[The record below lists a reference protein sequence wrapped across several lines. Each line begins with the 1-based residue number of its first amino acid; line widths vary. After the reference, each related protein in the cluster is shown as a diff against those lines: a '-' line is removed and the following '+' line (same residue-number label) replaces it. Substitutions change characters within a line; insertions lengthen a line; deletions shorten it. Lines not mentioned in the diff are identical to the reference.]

1 MAKVSSPSV
10 KISGELLNHLLD
22 TGPSGSLRKFSD
34 TVLKTVERAWCNPYL
49 LEASREAE
57 PEERSLP
64 WPRYRTLRMVYLQ
77 FESQGD
83 KPGNTL
89 HYPFA
94 CTLTFY
100 IDVAI
105 IGISHKTMF
114 PSVSS
119 CSVDPTIESNGDSGP
134 CGVPFTVGLTSP
146 FAITPEVI

>member
-64 WPRYRTLRMVYLQ
+64 WSRYRTLRMVYLQ
-77 FESQGD
+77 FESHGD

-114 PSVSS
+114 PSREFPVQFMQDK
-119 CSVDPTIESNGDSGP
+119 VRE
-134 CGVPFTVGLTSP
+134 
-146 FAITPEVI
+146 